1 MKAIQIHQA
10 GSFNRLKYEDIE
22 TPSAGAGQVLVK
34 VVSASVNFADVMIRR
49 GTYPMMPPLPAIP
62 GVDCSGVVE
71 AVGNGVSQF
80 LPGQHV
86 VVLGQ
91 GCYADYVVANAG
103 AVMTISDEID
113 MDEAAAIPVNYL
125 TAYHMLHTM
134 ARVRPEERVLVY
146 AAAGG
151 VGTATAQLAKPAGV
165 TCIGLTSSDEK
176 ARYAKEQ
183 GMAHVINYKSE
194 DVSVRVMEITGGQG
208 ANLILNSAAG
218 DTFGRDFEL
227 LAPLGQIV
235 WFGMAAGP
243 PEVNFTELLGA
254 GFGKS
259 AGIRTFV
266 LYSIYDLDP
275 QLTAESF
282 VLLFDYL
289 AKGLIKPHIHER
301 LPLSEAARAHEL
313 LESGAVKGKLILKP

>member
-1 MKAIQIHQA
+1 MKAIQIHQT
-10 GSFNRLKYEDIE
+10 GSVDQLKYEDVD
-22 TPSAGAGQVLVK
+22 TPTPGAGQVLVK

-62 GVDCSGVVE
+62 GVDCSGVVK
-71 AVGNGVSQF
+71 AVGDGVSQF

-91 GCYADYVVANAG
+91 GCYADYMVANAG

-113 MDEAAAIPVNYL
+113 MDEAAAVPVNYL
-125 TAYHMLHTM
+125 TAYHMMHTM
-134 ARVRPEERVLVY
+134 AQVKEGQTILVY

-151 VGTATAQLAKPAGV
+151 VGTAVAQLTKPAGV
-165 TCIGLTSSDEK
+165 MCIGLTSTDEK

-183 GMAHVINYKSE
+183 GMEHVINYKSE
-194 DVSVRVMEITGGQG
+194 DVTARIKEIIGGNG
-208 ANLILNSAAG
+208 VNLILNSVAG

-227 LAPLGQIV
+227 LAPLGQII

-243 PEVNFTELLGA
+243 PQGNLTEQLGA
-254 GFGKS
+254 AFGKS

-282 VLLFDYL
+282 ELLFDYL
-289 AKGLIKPHIHER
+289 AKGQIKPHIHER

-313 LESGAVKGKLILKP
+313 LESSVVKGKLILKP